1 MSRITTKR
9 MIKECVT
16 KKLVGRDGKIKLLHF
31 LKRQGSYQRELG
43 LYQKVSRAKLKTLHW
58 PKVEQFKFQ

>member
-16 KKLVGRDGKIKLLHF
+16 KKLVERDGKIKLLH
-31 LKRQGSYQRELG
+31 LKKKARKLSKRTRIISKG
-43 LYQKVSRAKLKTLHW
+43 LKGQVEDTPLAKGRTI
-58 PKVEQFKFQ
+58 